1 MLFVQNLVAKMAT
14 LKSDKCIL
22 VFDLGNSTLASA
34 LFKNDDIVFF
44 KKYISSNT
52 NTVKDFH
59 QLIKVIKY
67 DVAIKC
73 EKIDEILLSSVV
85 TSKTEICSNALKDVF
100 GENVTIVS
108 NTKMTP
114 FVSTYN
120 SEIGTDIY
128 ANLVEARVKNNNTPC
143 IVVDF
148 GTALTISAIDKR
160 GAIIGVVIRPGILTS
175 LKGLFRSAPLL
186 ETLYNNNNHIVVSDS
201 TKADNTQ
208 NAIDIGLYYGTKGE
222 VKEICEFYK
231 KQAQSDCYIIA
242 TGGEAEK
249 YAPFIGIFDEIDEK
263 HTLKGIYDI
272 YYRA

>member
-22 VFDLGNSTLASA
+22 VFDLGNSTLATA
-34 LFKNDDIVFF
+34 LFKNDEIIFF

-52 NTVKDFH
+52 NTVKDFG
-59 QLIKVIKY
+59 QLIKAIKD
-67 DVAIKC
+67 DVVIKC

-85 TSKTEICSNALKDVF
+85 SSKTEICTNVLKDVF
-100 GENVTIVS
+100 GKRVTIVS
-108 NTKMTP
+108 NTKGAP
-114 FVSTYN
+114 FVNTYN
-120 SEIGTDIY
+120 SEIGTDIL
-128 ANLVEARVKNNNTPC
+128 ANLVEARVKNKSTPC

-148 GTALTISAIDKR
+148 GTALTISAIDKN
-160 GAIIGVVIRPGILTS
+160 GTIIGVVIRPGIQTS
-175 LKGLFRSAPLL
+175 LKGLFTSAPLL
-186 ETLYNNNNHIVVSDS
+186 ETLYDENNHVVVSDN

-249 YAPFIGIFDEIDEK
+249 FAPFIGIFDEIDEK